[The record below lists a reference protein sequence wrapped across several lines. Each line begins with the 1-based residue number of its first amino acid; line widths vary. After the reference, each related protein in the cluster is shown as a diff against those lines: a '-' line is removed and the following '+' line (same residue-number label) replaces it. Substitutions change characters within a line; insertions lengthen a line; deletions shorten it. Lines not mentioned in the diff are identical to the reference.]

1 LFVSGVLHQIF
12 LCLYDQDIVSEE
24 SLFAWEASGDA
35 AELEGRG
42 VAIKSTMKFF
52 TWLREAEDEED

>member
-1 LFVSGVLHQIF
+1 MFF
-12 LCLYDQDIVSEE
+12 CLYEHDVVSEE
-24 SLFAWEASGDA
+24 GLFAWEASNDA
-35 AELEGRG
+35 AELEGKG

>member
-1 LFVSGVLHQIF
+1 M
-12 LCLYDQDIVSEE
+12 SEE

>member
-1 LFVSGVLHQIF
+1 
-12 LCLYDQDIVSEE
+12 VSEE
-24 SLFAWEASGDA
+24 GLFAWEASNDA
-35 AELEGRG
+35 AELEGKG